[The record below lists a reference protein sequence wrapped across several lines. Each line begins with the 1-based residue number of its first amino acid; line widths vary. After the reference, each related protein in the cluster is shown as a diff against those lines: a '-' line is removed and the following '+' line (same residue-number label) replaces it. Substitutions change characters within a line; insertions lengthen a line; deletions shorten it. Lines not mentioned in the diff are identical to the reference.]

1 MIKEPA
7 KPEEGSES
15 RTQKE
20 ELATKLSTESRTQ
33 KEELSTGAL
42 TLYSEIFT
50 KYSEKYL
57 NIDYLN

>member
-7 KPEEGSES
+7 KPEEGSKS

-20 ELATKLSTESRTQ
+20 ELATKLSTESRTE
-33 KEELSTGAL
+33 KEESTGAL